1 MMRTIAFAL
10 AMTLA
15 GGAVA
20 PVAAQAVTPA
30 TPVAAPQQTP
40 QQIVQSIADEL
51 GQAIEGHQAELKND
65 RPKLVAI
72 INKILLPHFDVQYAS
87 LLVLGRYARTATPQ
101 QRERF
106 AKAFYDSITQRYAEG
121 LLNYTRGRVQVL
133 PARAGG
139 DERRQIVRTEVVLN
153 DGKKVAVDYVFH
165 RALNGQWQAYDV
177 IIEGISYIANFRSQV
192 GEEIRRSS
200 LDALITRLES
210 QGGKAIDT
218 LNKQGGAG

>member
-1 MMRTIAFAL
+1 MLR
-10 AMTLA
+10 TLA
-15 GGAVA
+15 FTLAVTLAAATAGPAVA
-20 PVAAQAVTPA
+20 QTAAPA

-40 QQIVQSIADEL
+40 QQIVQSIADQL
-51 GQAIEGHQAELKND
+51 AQAIEGHQAELKND
-65 RPKLVAI
+65 RPKLIAI
-72 INKILLPHFDVQYAS
+72 INRILLPHFDVQYAS
-87 LLVLGRYARTATPQ
+87 LLVLGRYARTATLQ
-101 QRERF
+101 QREAF
-106 AKAFYDSITQRYAEG
+106 SEAFYDSITQRYAEG

-200 LDALITRLES
+200 LDALIARLES
-210 QGGKAIDT
+210 QGGKAIDS

>member
-10 AMTLA
+10 GVTLA
-15 GGAVA
+15 GAVA
-20 PVAAQAVTPA
+20 TPVAAQAVTPA
-30 TPVAAPQQTP
+30 APVAATLQTP
-40 QQIVQSIADEL
+40 QQIVQSIADQL

-65 RPKLVAI
+65 RPKLIAI
-72 INKILLPHFDVQYAS
+72 INRILLPHFDVQYAS
-87 LLVLGRYARTATPQ
+87 LLVVGRYARTATPQ
-101 QRERF
+101 QREAFSR
-106 AKAFYDSITQRYAEG
+106 AFYDSITQRYAEG

>member
-1 MMRTIAFAL
+1 MLRTLAFAL
-10 AMTLA
+10 AVTLA
-15 GGAVA
+15 AATVNPA
-20 PVAAQAVTPA
+20 AAQTAAPA

-40 QQIVQSIADEL
+40 QQIVQSIADQL

-65 RPKLVAI
+65 RPKLIAI

-101 QRERF
+101 QREQF
-106 AKAFYDSITQRYAEG
+106 SKAFYDSITQRYAEG

>member
-1 MMRTIAFAL
+1 MLRTLAFAL
-10 AMTLA
+10 AVTLA
-15 GGAVA
+15 AATVN
-20 PVAAQAVTPA
+20 PVAAQTAAPA
-30 TPVAAPQQTP
+30 MPVAAPQQTP
-40 QQIVQSIADEL
+40 QQIVQSIADQL

-65 RPKLVAI
+65 RPKLIAI

-101 QRERF
+101 QREQF
-106 AKAFYDSITQRYAEG
+106 SKAFYDSITQRYAEG

-139 DERRQIVRTEVVLN
+139 DARRQIVRTEVVLN

-218 LNKQGGAG
+218 LKQGGAG

>member
-1 MMRTIAFAL
+1 MMRTFAFAL
-10 AMTLA
+10 AVTLA
-15 GGAVA
+15 GA
-20 PVAAQAVTPA
+20 TA
-30 TPVAAPQQTP
+30 TPVAAQTAAPALPAAATQQTP
-40 QQIVQSIADEL
+40 QQIVQSIADQL

-65 RPKLVAI
+65 RPKLIAI
-72 INKILLPHFDVQYAS
+72 INRILLPHFDVQYAS

-101 QRERF
+101 QREAFSR
-106 AKAFYDSITQRYAEG
+106 AFYDSITQRYAEG
-121 LLNYTRGRVQVL
+121 MLNYTRGRVQVL

-139 DERRQIVRTEVVLN
+139 DDRRQIVRTEVVLN

-218 LNKQGGAG
+218 LKQGGAG